1 MSPHMEERPIQ
12 VDGAPAQEG
21 LSRADVADRLK
32 KDPEKQRNRTD
43 PDQPVEDRTE

>member
-32 KDPEKQRNRTD
+32 AQGVSLGGQEKVR
-43 PDQPVEDRTE
+43 